1 MKSET
6 IKQLFNDVQILEFEI
21 KNLVKEFKKEHGFF
35 VPKIDVQ
42 KNNSCNS
49 NDFSVKVKINVE
61 F

>member
-6 IKQLFNDVQILEFEI
+6 IKQLFDDVQILEFEI

-35 VPKIDVQ
+35 VQKIDVQ
-42 KNNSCNS
+42 KNSCNS

>member
-6 IKQLFNDVQILEFEI
+6 IKQLFDDVQTLEFEI

-35 VPKIDVQ
+35 VQKIDVQ